1 MLRVMQKILMN
12 TDNQSVLIRKHL
24 EIVKKKK
31 QKKLEGLFFFLSR
44 HQPTNLRSSSA

>member
-1 MLRVMQKILMN
+1 MLRVTQKILMN
-12 TDNQSVLIRKHL
+12 TDSQSVLIRKHL

-31 QKKLEGLFFFLSR
+31 QKKTGRFIFFLSS